1 MSRNK
6 TPDIVGDMIYKLKLA
21 RRDIRVLKRIN
32 DELLKTNKR
41 LKTEVNSLKEELEKQ
56 NGL

>member
-56 NGL
+56 KGL